1 MKKIVIIGAG
11 NLGFHLALK
20 LGENELLKNNL
31 FIFNRKENEITQ
43 FLKNEK
49 FNVNIG
55 WEQFIP
61 SADIYILTVKDSAI
75 KEVSENVIGKINQ
88 PSLII
93 HTSGSIESRVL
104 EKFENFGVIY
114 PLYSFSFSEKK
125 INWSEI
131 PVFIIGNN
139 VFSTQTILSL
149 SQNLNPKKIISID
162 DEQKLHLHLLAV
174 MANNFTN
181 GLSYAIYKLANE
193 NNFYTELYS
202 DLLNFAQ
209 KTIQRSQHNNPV
221 IFQTGP
227 AKRKDEVTI
236 EKHLKLLEHYPEIQ
250 KLYKA
255 FTEYIQTSMID
266 ESNKK

>member
-55 WEQFIP
+55 WEQFVQ
-61 SADIYILTVKDSAI
+61 SADIYIITVKDSAI
-75 KEVSENVIGKINQ
+75 KEISENILGKIN
-88 PSLII
+88 SSSIII
-93 HTSGSIESRVL
+93 HTSGSIESKVL

-125 INWSEI
+125 INWSNI
-131 PVFIIGNN
+131 PIFIIGNN
-139 VFSTQTILSL
+139 EFSKQTILSL
-149 SQNLNPKKIISID
+149 SGYLNPQKVIFISD
-162 DEQKLHLHLLAV
+162 KQKLHLHLLAV

-181 GLSYAIYKLANE
+181 GLSYAMYKLVKA
-193 NNFYTELYS
+193 NNFYTEFYS
-202 DLLNFAQ
+202 DILNFAQ
-209 KTIQRSQHNNPV
+209 RTIQRAQHNNPA